1 MAAAAPTTMPP
12 EWEPHERTVMGWPT
26 SARGGQLWHE
36 QLDAAR
42 NVHALVAAAIA
53 AREPVLMLAA
63 PADVEG
69 ARHRCD
75 AAVEVVAVDLDDSW
89 LRDSGPILVR
99 DGEGNRLGIH
109 FGFNGWGR
117 SFAPFDADQRVAA
130 AVLDRLGIERIDA
143 TDFVLEGGSIAV
155 DGEGLLVTTERCLLN
170 PNRNPSL
177 DRAGIE
183 ARLARHL
190 GARRTVWLGDGIAE
204 DDGTDGHV
212 DNVVAVVGP
221 GRVMLQGCEVDA
233 NPNSSIAAE
242 SHRRLDAAEVEVTEI
257 GELPYATVGGRSVP
271 VPYANF
277 YVGNGAIYVPTVDG
291 GRARWL
297 DLIGEQFGDR
307 DVVPLPGEVLAY
319 GGGGIHCITQQV
331 PLP

>member
-1 MAAAAPTTMPP
+1 MTVTAPTTMPA

-26 SARGGQLWHE
+26 RTRVDQLWHQ

-42 NVHALVAAAIA
+42 TVHATVAAAVA
-53 AREPVLMLAA
+53 RREPVLMLAS
-63 PADVEG
+63 PDDVDD
-69 ARHRCD
+69 ARHRCGTG
-75 AAVEVVAVDLDDSW
+75 VEVLGVDLDDSW
-89 LRDSGPILVR
+89 LRDSGPIVVR
-99 DGEGNRLGIH
+99 DADGERLGVH
-109 FGFNGWGR
+109 FGFNGWGGK
-117 SFAPFDADQRVAA
+117 FTPWEADRKVGA
-130 AVLDRLGIERIDA
+130 AVLDHLGIERIDA

-155 DGEGLLVTTERCLLN
+155 DGVGLLVSTERCLLN
-170 PNRNPSL
+170 PNRNPGIG
-177 DRAGIE
+177 RAEIE
-183 ARLARHL
+183 ERLAALL
-190 GARRTVWLGDGIAE
+190 GAERIVWLADGIAE

-212 DNVVAVVGP
+212 DNVVAVVAP
-221 GRVMLQGCEVDA
+221 GRVVLQGCEIAA
-233 NPNSSIAAE
+233 NPNSAIVADSR
-242 SHRRLDAAEVEVTEI
+242 RRLDAGQIEVAEI

-291 GRARWL
+291 GKARWL

-331 PLP
+331 PRP

>member
-1 MAAAAPTTMPP
+1 MPA

-26 SARGGQLWHE
+26 RTRVDQLWHD

-42 NVHALVAAAIA
+42 SVHALVATAIA
-53 AREPVLMLAA
+53 AREPVLVLAD
-63 PADVEG
+63 PDDVDD
-69 ARHRCD
+69 ARHRCGTE
-75 AAVEVVAVDLDDSW
+75 VEVLAVDLDDSW
-89 LRDSGPILVR
+89 LRDTGPLVVH
-99 DGEGNRLGIH
+99 DHAGERLGVH

-117 SFAPFDADQRVAA
+117 KFSPCDADREVGAA
-130 AVLDRLGIERIDA
+130 LLDHLSISRIDA
-143 TDFVLEGGSIAV
+143 TDLVLEGGSIAV
-155 DGEGLLVTTERCLLN
+155 DGAGLLVTTERCLLN
-170 PNRNPSL
+170 PNRNPNVS
-177 DRAGIE
+177 RAEIE
-183 ARLARHL
+183 ARLSHHL
-190 GARRTVWLGDGIAE
+190 GATRFIWLADGIAE

-212 DNVVAVVGP
+212 DNVVAAVGR
-221 GRVMLQGCEVDA
+221 GSVLLQGCDVEA
-233 NPNSSIAAE
+233 NPNSAIARDN
-242 SHRRLDAAEVEVTEI
+242 HRRLDAAEIEVAEI

-291 GRARWL
+291 GKARWL

-331 PLP
+331 PVP